1 VLARMLRMFEGAR
14 RGILVVLAVALIG
27 AVGYIDYLTGWETS
41 LAPFYLVPIALV
53 AWIGSRVTALAF
65 SFFCGLAWYA
75 IDLASGH
82 SYSSPLLGYWNT
94 AMQLGF
100 FLVVALTL
108 SSLRRSF
115 EREKASARV
124 DSLTG
129 IANRRSFEELAGLE
143 IQRSSRYGRPLTLA
157 YLDVDDFKAVNDRFG
172 HVAGDGVLQ
181 LMAEVIRR
189 NLRETD
195 LAARLGGDEFVVLL
209 PETGSDEARA
219 VLDKLF
225 TDLKARVGEG
235 LAPVTLSVGVATFR
249 RPPDSA
255 RHLIEKADALMYF
268 VKREGKNGVQFAVFG
283 EEGASR

>member
-1 VLARMLRMFEGAR
+1 MFEGAR
-14 RGILVVLAVALIG
+14 RGVLVLSAVGLI
-27 AVGYIDYLTGWETS
+27 AVVGYIDYLTGWETS

-53 AWIGSRVTALAF
+53 AWIGSRATAVAF
-65 SFFCGLAWYA
+65 SFFCGIAWYA

-82 SYSSPLLGYWNT
+82 SYSSPLFGYWNT

-100 FLVVALTL
+100 FLIVAMTL
-108 SSLRRSF
+108 SSLRRSY

-129 IANRRSFEELAGLE
+129 IANRRSFEEFLGLE
-143 IQRSSRYGRPLTLA
+143 IQRSERYGRPLTLV

-181 LMAEVIRR
+181 LVAETIRR
-189 NLRETD
+189 NLRTTD
-195 LAARLGGDEFVVLL
+195 LAARLGGDEFAVLL
-209 PETGSDEARA
+209 PETGPEEARA
-219 VLDKLF
+219 ALDKLF

-235 LAPVTLSVGVATFR
+235 VAPVTLSAGVATFKR
-249 RPPDSA
+249 APESA
-255 RHLIEKADALMYF
+255 RQLIEKADAVMYL

-283 EEGASR
+283 EGGAGA

>member
-1 VLARMLRMFEGAR
+1 MLARMLRMFEGAR